1 VADRC
6 PVNPSVPPP
15 GFVPPPAVEAVSGP
29 PPAAPPGRRPRPFR
43 LLATGVGLVALA
55 AVALVLLGLTG
66 SPATD
71 PIAQA
76 ATVSSSA
83 PGYKMNL
90 SVLVTSSQLSAPISA
105 SARAV
110 VDPRDHAASMTM
122 AIDTSQLAQAD
133 SAPAHPG
140 GGQVQLGMV
149 LVGQDMYMKF
159 PPAMVSALPGLGGKP
174 WIEVSVANAAHVSGL
189 SSLGDN
195 PAMSDPQAVLQEL
208 RSVANG
214 VIDEGHQQ
222 VDGVLTT
229 HYAATV
235 SLDRLFGNLS
245 SADKAVL
252 QQLTQGQ
259 EVPIDVWIDAHRLVR
274 RVVMTL
280 TMGVPNG
287 PSMQETATADITD
300 YGPQPRPTP
309 PPADQVTNASG
320 LLAGQSS

>member
-1 VADRC
+1 M
-6 PVNPSVPPP
+6 
-15 GFVPPPAVEAVSGP
+15 
-29 PPAAPPGRRPRPFR
+29 
-43 LLATGVGLVALA
+43 GVGLVALV
-55 AVALVLLGLTG
+55 AVALVLTGLTG
-66 SPATD
+66 NPASD

-90 SVLVTSSQLSAPISA
+90 RVAITSSQLSAPISV

-122 AIDTSQLAQAD
+122 AIDASQLGQAD
-133 SAPAHPG
+133 QALG
-140 GGQVQLGMV
+140 GGKLQLGMV
-149 LVGQDMYMKF
+149 LVGQDMYVKF
-159 PPAMVSALPGLGGKP
+159 PPAMLSALPALGGKP
-174 WIEVSVANAAHVSGL
+174 WVEISVASAAHVSGL

-208 RSVANG
+208 QSVANG

-259 EVPIDVWIDAHRLVR
+259 DVPIDVWIDANHLVR

-309 PPADQVTNASG
+309 PPADQVTSASG
-320 LLAGQSS
+320 LLAGRSS